1 MIRSKTRRNPSD
13 YEILMAEAIGRLP
26 NVLVR
31 YWNDFVPNRRRA
43 HAARCKAIAEPIARD
58 LVARKLS
65 ALQAGETGTDVMSR
79 LGSFLPCLH
88 LLVSCLTRCL
98 QSKRTPLR
106 ILTTALTRKSFSL
119 NCCELV
125 CRSSEPY

>member
-65 ALQAGETGTDVMSR
+65 ALQAGETGTDIMSR
-79 LGSFLPCLH
+79 LGSFLPSPLPTGH
-88 LLVSCLTRCL
+88 FANALL

-106 ILTTALTRKSFSL
+106 TLTTALTRKSSSL
-119 NCCELV
+119 SFCELAR
-125 CRSSEPY
+125 RSSDSN